1 MDPVVNDN
9 LSNEDIDLI
18 KKIGT
23 ESMVE
28 HQYLNKDGK
37 INKVLLNIEAIYKA
51 YQEYKLNKNDVDKL
65 VITLRDMVINKISHL
80 FTNKSKFNMIN
91 KLNGI
96 ISNFNP
102 NNFSLQKPYHI
113 KLLFQCGK
121 EIFDFENNIM
131 IYVNENLNVPE
142 NEKILTEEQYIT
154 NTKKEKYLL
163 YGGCFC
169 PPHKGHYEMIKINI
183 HNMIKYL
190 FV

>member
-65 VITLRDMVINKISHL
+65 VIT
-80 FTNKSKFNMIN
+80 
-91 KLNGI
+91 
-96 ISNFNP
+96 
-102 NNFSLQKPYHI
+102 
-113 KLLFQCGK
+113 
-121 EIFDFENNIM
+121 FER
-131 IYVNENLNVPE
+131 
-142 NEKILTEEQYIT
+142 
-154 NTKKEKYLL
+154 
-163 YGGCFC
+163 YGD
-169 PPHKGHYEMIKINI
+169 
-183 HNMIKYL
+183 
-190 FV
+190 